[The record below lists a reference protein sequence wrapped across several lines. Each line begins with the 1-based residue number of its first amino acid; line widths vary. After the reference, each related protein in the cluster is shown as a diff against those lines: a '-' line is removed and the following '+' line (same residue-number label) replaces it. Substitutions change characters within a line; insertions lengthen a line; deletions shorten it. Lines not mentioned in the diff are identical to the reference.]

1 MNKAELRKYIRRLK
15 EQYKASAPS
24 DSERIMQTLEAA
36 GCFQAAQTVLM
47 YYSLPD
53 EVDTHAFIEK
63 WCQKKRVLLPV
74 VVGDELELRMFSS
87 TEELK
92 TGSFGIAEP
101 TGDYFTE
108 YQTIDLVVVPGM
120 AFDKKGNRLGRG
132 KGYYDR
138 LLPKLPNA
146 CKLGVCFPYQFVD
159 QVPTEATDIRMDA
172 VIC

>member
-1 MNKAELRKYIRRLK
+1 MNKAELRKYIRELK
-15 EQYKASAPS
+15 GQHKATAPKDSALV
-24 DSERIMQTLEAA
+24 MQALEADA
-36 GCFQAAQTVLM
+36 HFQAAQTVLM

-63 WCQKKRVLLPV
+63 WCQKKRILLPV
-74 VVGDELELRMFSS
+74 VVGNELELRVFSS
-87 TEELK
+87 IEELK

-101 TGDYFTE
+101 TGDLFTY
-108 YQTIDLVVVPGM
+108 YQTIDLAVVPGM

-138 LLPKLPNA
+138 LLPKLPNVF
-146 CKLGVCFPYQFVD
+146 KVGVCFPYQLVD